1 MYGGGGVA
9 AGFVGLASSNCFRCA
24 TVHESRSREFSRVHD
39 SSVLQ
44 RVAACGS
51 VWQRVAACCSVLQRV
66 AACCMNSCETSR
78 LYRSS
83 VLECAVAH
91 ETHSCKVSK
100 CIIRRPLCRTRKNTI
115 KRGSALQVSLATSE
129 SCACCNIELYRSV
142 SA

>member
-44 RVAACGS
+44 RVAACCS
-51 VWQRVAACCSVLQRV
+51 VSQRVAM
-66 AACCMNSCETSR
+66 CCMNSCETSR
-78 LYRSS
+78 LHHSS

-91 ETHSCKVSK
+91 ETHSCEVSK

-115 KRGSALQVSLATSE
+115 KRGSTLQVSLATSE